1 LFNNFLEEYM
11 GGLRF
16 DLENQLSVAQAFTGA
31 ATVSTHSYKKQTA
44 AQDISI
50 GRRMALLVMPTVAA
64 GSGSTHTL
72 EVIQAD
78 NAALSSGVEVLSSV
92 SVAAADLQVGDQIEI
107 PIPQGVMDKMYL
119 GFRNTATGGTTTV
132 TLDVYLVPQDE
143 IAKYKSF
150 PKVNDAE
157 V

>member
-1 LFNNFLEEYM
+1 M
-11 GGLRF
+11 RF
-16 DLENQLSVAQAFTGA
+16 DIENQLSVAQAFTGA
-31 ATVSTHSYKKQTA
+31 ATVSTHSYAKQSA

-50 GRRMALLVMPTVAA
+50 GRRMALLLQVAVAA
-64 GSGSTHTL
+64 GAGSTHTL

-78 NAALSSGVEVLSSV
+78 DAALTSNVEVLNSV
-92 SVAAADLQVGDQIEI
+92 SKTAANLTKGTEVEL
-107 PIPQGVMDKMYL
+107 PIPQGVMTKQYI

-150 PKVNDAE
+150 PKINNAIV
-157 V
+157 

>member
-1 LFNNFLEEYM
+1 M
-11 GGLRF
+11 GGIRH
-16 DLENQLSVAQAFTGA
+16 DVENQMSVAQAFTGA

-44 AQDISI
+44 AQDLSI
-50 GRRMALLVMPTVAA
+50 GRRMALLVAPTVNA
-64 GSGSTHTL
+64 GAGSTHVL
-72 EVIQAD
+72 EAIQAD
-78 NAALSSGVEVLSSV
+78 DAALTSNVQSLASISVLAANLVKGVE
-92 SVAAADLQVGDQIEI
+92 IEI
-107 PIPQGVMDKMYL
+107 PIPQGVMTKQYL

-150 PKVNDAE
+150 PKITDAT